1 MVFPCISIS
10 WTRLSRKKKSPK
22 VLRQRFSAI
31 LGPKL
36 AKIIG
41 KVPILAKNANISK
54 NFRITF
60 FELGFIHP

>member
-10 WTRLSRKKKSPK
+10 WTRLSRKKSPK
-22 VLRQRFSAI
+22 VPRQRFSAI
-31 LGPKL
+31 LGPEL

-60 FELGFIHP
+60 LELGLSK